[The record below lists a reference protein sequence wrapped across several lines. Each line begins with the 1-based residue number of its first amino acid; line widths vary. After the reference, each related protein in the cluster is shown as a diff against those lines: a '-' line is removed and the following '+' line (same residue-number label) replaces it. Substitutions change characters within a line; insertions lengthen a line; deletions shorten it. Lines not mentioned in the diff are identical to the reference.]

1 MQFENTFDVRL
12 PADVTWRWLVDI
24 PRVAPCLPGA
34 ELTAVEGP
42 GCFSGR
48 FSVRIGPV
56 RLRFSGRARLLLVD
70 DVARTAR
77 IEAEGLDEGRR
88 GTVRAVVD
96 LRLQPTASGSRV
108 AVATELTLVGPITRY
123 VRGTGIY
130 RDITAYL
137 LQEFAESLERKVAA
151 QKVVGQDAGRDAG
164 RGRAAGI
171 APDAAGPAP
180 AVDGLHVLGRAVGS
194 AVRRTVTGRD
204 DPRPSHRAGRDDM
217 KSG

>member
-1 MQFENTFDVRL
+1 MQFENTFDVSL

-24 PRVAPCLPGA
+24 PRIAPCLPGA
-34 ELTAVEGP
+34 ALTAVEGP

-48 FSVRIGPV
+48 FAVRIGPV

-88 GTVRAVVD
+88 GTVRAGID
-96 LRLQPTASGSRV
+96 LRLQPTAAGCRV

-151 QKVVGQDAGRDAG
+151 QKVVAQDAAQEDAGRAG
-164 RGRAAGI
+164 AAGI
-171 APDAAGPAP
+171 APHTAGSAP
-180 AVDGLHVLGRAVGS
+180 AVDGLHVLGRVVGS
-194 AVRRTVTGRD
+194 AVRRTVTGRN
-204 DPRPSHRAGRDDM
+204 DPRP
-217 KSG
+217 